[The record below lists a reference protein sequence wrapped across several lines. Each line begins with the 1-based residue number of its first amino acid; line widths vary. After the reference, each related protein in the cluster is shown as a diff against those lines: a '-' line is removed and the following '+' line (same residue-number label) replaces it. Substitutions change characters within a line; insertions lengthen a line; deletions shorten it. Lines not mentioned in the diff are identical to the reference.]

1 MRRAGL
7 LALWLLV
14 TSCSNR
20 AARSVPSVAP
30 TGAPTAAHVD
40 ARPIVQRFA
49 AGALPV
55 PEFVDPNR
63 KAKLG
68 TAFPEIDKIFGEWR
82 EKNHVPGLAVG
93 VVIDGELAWS
103 KGYGVRDVTTS
114 APVDDTTQFRIAS
127 MSKSFT
133 AMAILELRDQGKL
146 ALDDPA
152 VRYVPELANLEYPT
166 RDSPLITLRHLLTH
180 SAGFPEDNPSGDRL
194 LAMTDDEFG
203 KMISGGFPFSHAPGT
218 AFEYANLGFELLGRV
233 GLQGETHATELL
245 GDEDGVISVKAVEA
259 KTGFALTHRIKHEL
273 FDSQEYRQLARV
285 HAQLIELAGT
295 PAFEVR
301 LGDVS
306 EQAPTFEAL
315 RSAVMTVAQKGVK
328 LQRFKGLGEM
338 NAEQLGETTMA
349 PATRTLAQVT
359 LEDAF
364 AADRIFSMLMGD
376 QVEPRRAF
384 IEDNARAVANLDV

>member
-1 MRRAGL
+1 VYIAKPPLYKLKQGSRERYIEKDSELEEIL
-7 LALWLLV
+7 LADKWEKIGVFDRHGTQFKL
-14 TSCSNR
+14 TE
-20 AARSVPSVAP
+20 ARW
-30 TGAPTAAHVD
+30 
-40 ARPIVQRFA
+40 QRFSRLLKQYE
-49 AGALPV
+49 GWALSL
-55 PEFVDPNR
+55 R
-63 KAKLG
+63 G
-68 TAFPEIDKIFGEWR
+68 RYG
-82 EKNHVPGLAVG
+82 HG
-93 VVIDGELAWS
+93 VVQFLEESSLLGEQVMDAE
-103 KGYGVRDVTTS
+103 G
-114 APVDDTTQFRIAS
+114 
-127 MSKSFT
+127 
-133 AMAILELRDQGKL
+133 
-146 ALDDPA
+146 A
-152 VRYVPELANLEYPT
+152 V
-166 RDSPLITLRHLLTH
+166 
-180 SAGFPEDNPSGDRL
+180 
-194 LAMTDDEFG
+194 
-203 KMISGGFPFSHAPGT
+203 
-218 AFEYANLGFELLGRV
+218 ELLGRV
-233 GLQGETHATELL
+233 GLQGETHATELI
-245 GDEDGVISVKAVEA
+245 GDQDGVISVKAVEA

-273 FDSQEYRQLARV
+273 FESQEYRQLARV

-384 IEDNARAVANLDV
+384 IEDNARAVVNLDV